1 MPHSCVW
8 LTTNSTVRTLGAHSL
23 ASLACVIFPYS
34 ARCSYF
40 ICDVA
45 MSIYI
50 SCQWNSFHRIRFHF
64 RHLPHRAR
72 YKIGWCA
79 RDNKSRNAKPTH
91 SYCGWNHSPVR
102 MLCGVS
108 HGPLYVVIVC
118 AAPNL
123 LNVSDGFFISPALWT
138 VWPLHLSVRYCQCY
152 CLVWYSIVAVDRLK
166 LHAICLPKLSQR
178 CGRRHDKINRM
189 REPMVWFNITF
200 VVLDYK
206 HE

>member
-45 MSIYI
+45 MSMYI
-50 SCQWNSFHRIRFHF
+50 SCTWNSFHRIRFHF

-91 SYCGWNHSPVR
+91 LYCGWNHSPVR

-108 HGPLYVVIVC
+108 HRT
-118 AAPNL
+118 
-123 LNVSDGFFISPALWT
+123 AL
-138 VWPLHLSVRYCQCY
+138 CCY
-152 CLVWYSIVAVDRLK
+152 CSRGTEFTQRIRWLFHFSCALNGTTAASEHSILSM
-166 LHAICLPKLSQR
+166 LLSCLILYR
-178 CGRRHDKINRM
+178 CC
-189 REPMVWFNITF
+189 W
-200 VVLDYK
+200 
-206 HE
+206 